1 MSTLDAAA
9 VAQLA
14 RRLDLVTDEHL
25 IDAWEELGT
34 KTGPPEPLL
43 RYLER
48 KGVITPW
55 QGGKL
60 IKGEKD
66 GYFLGGYRVLYRI
79 SAGSFGRVYRADNPR
94 TGEVVAVKVL
104 RKRWGEDKKKVES
117 FEREGKVGMTM
128 VHPNIVQILAV
139 SRAADTGQYFIVME
153 FVEGGNLKDFL
164 GIRKKLECVEG
175 LRLLEEM
182 ASGMNH
188 ALSVGLTHRD
198 IKPTNILIS
207 STRTAKMV
215 DFGLAEFTGGGGVNN
230 KDDGVEMDRTVDYA
244 GLEKATNVKAGD
256 PRSDIYF
263 LGCVF
268 HEMITGRPLLSVTK
282 DAKARMVK
290 ERFELGSKINR
301 ADPDIP
307 PPVHALLSRMVAFEP
322 ADRFQNYEQ
331 LIEAI
336 QQAAAE
342 LKGGQKTAS
351 SNAGPKTVFVVEQN
365 QKLQDAFREKLK
377 QHGYRVMIS
386 INASQAFARF
396 VQSPYDVLLV
406 DCGTVGESGLEMF
419 ERVINQAELKR
430 QQLHGI
436 VILSEDQ
443 AHWAG
448 SVALLDNVTVLVRP
462 VTMRQ
467 ITDTL
472 AKFVPSGT
480 VLSEKD
486 E

>member
-14 RRLDLVTDEHL
+14 RRLDLISDDHL
-25 IDAWEELGT
+25 ADAWEELGS
-34 KTGPPEPLL
+34 KTGPAEPLL

-60 IKGEKD
+60 LKGEKD

-94 TGEVVAVKVL
+94 TGEVVAIKVL

-128 VHPNIVQILAV
+128 LHPNIVQILAV
-139 SRAADTGQYFIVME
+139 SRAADTGQYYIVME

-164 GIRKKLECVEG
+164 GIRKKLDCVEG
-175 LRLLEEM
+175 LRILEEM
-182 ASGMNH
+182 ASGLHH

-207 STRTAKMV
+207 SSRTAKMV
-215 DFGLAEFTGGGGVNN
+215 DFGLAEFTGGS

-244 GLEKATNVKAGD
+244 GLEKATGVKAGD

-263 LGCVF
+263 LGCTF

-290 ERFELGSKINR
+290 ERFELGSKISR
-301 ADPDIP
+301 TDPDIP
-307 PPVHALLSRMVAFEP
+307 PPIHALLSRMVAFDP

-336 QQAAAE
+336 QQAADE
-342 LKGGQKTAS
+342 LKGGGKTA
-351 SNAGPKTVFVVEQN
+351 AARTGPVSVFIVEQN
-365 QKLQDAFREKLK
+365 QKLQDAFRDKLK

-386 INASQAFARF
+386 INAPQAFARY
-396 VQSPYDVLLV
+396 VQSPYEVLLV

-419 ERVINQAELKR
+419 ERVINQAEIKR

-472 AKFVPSGT
+472 AKFAPSGT
-480 VLSEKD
+480 VASEKD
-486 E
+486 DE